1 MTHNDTTQRFARTT
15 KVPTYSNQYEE
26 EKISKKE
33 IAKAIGYAIIFMIFF
48 YPLLFIVMSF

>member
-1 MTHNDTTQRFARTT
+1 MTNDTTQRFARTT
-15 KVPTYSNQYEE
+15 KQPNYSNQYEE

-33 IAKAIGYAIIFMIFF
+33 LIKLVGYAIIFMIFF